1 MRTNWMRT
9 ISFML
14 SLCMIMSFLPM
25 GIWAEGGT
33 SSSSAIIPAEETA
46 VITFI
51 FNVDSTEYGRQ
62 NIKSGE
68 SLIEPEAPYKASM
81 KFLGW
86 YTEEDTQFTSFNQP
100 MLINTDAEIT
110 LTAKFEEVYHV
121 YFLNAENGSILVTK
135 EAKDGETVSVSD
147 VSLHLYADTALTG
160 WKDEAGK
167 TVGDSVTVNGANITL
182 TPIISDGHWITYE
195 SGSGSS
201 YIWPTFVPPGTATH
215 TPVEPVRPG
224 YVFSHWSL
232 SENGS
237 AYTFGSVLTES
248 ITLYAV
254 WTPSTN
260 TNYLVIHWWEN
271 ADNTEYSYHE
281 SEVLSGTT
289 DTMSAARAK
298 SYGGFTAQTIT
309 QQTIEADGSTIVN
322 VYYNR
327 NIYTIKFQ
335 EYVRSGFLG
344 GRWQDIDGLTITA
357 KYGAHI
363 AGLWPSSTSS
373 MWQTSSSSWDT
384 KYQSGID
391 TMPLGGAT
399 FYKPSDDGGSYT
411 MELRYYTEVLDG
423 TAGAHTY
430 NGGNYSL
437 DHKDVFGSDDN
448 RWYTTEEDHYPIIG
462 FTYTNNLPDRS
473 SFTREGDSN
482 LYYVEF
488 FYTRNDYNIV
498 FINGGSTESTVTKQY
513 GASLDDVSHTPAR
526 PDNVPVGYT
535 FAGWYDNEDL
545 IGNPVSFA
553 GQTMPAANIVVY
565 AKWVEP
571 DITATFY
578 SGRIG
583 AENNTILQSLNVD
596 YGTTIP
602 RDQIPVYPLGGTYN
616 WIGWVTADGANFNFD
631 TKLYESVELYP
642 YYVSQNYFTVEYD
655 ANGGT
660 GTVPVDGN
668 TYLDYSEATVLPAEG
683 LSKSGYVFLGWNTA
697 ADGSGTTYQPNDLMQ
712 IKSVNVKLWA
722 KWGDE
727 PAAGT
732 SLTYDANN
740 GSGETYVLSNLLNNT
755 KHTVLTLAATGFSNT
770 NYEFLGWS
778 ESASAKTPDYLPG
791 DAVVLANSGTNILY
805 AVWEIKFTSYTVN
818 YYLNNTTDVLTASKT
833 VENAVIGST
842 VTTETPV
849 AINGYTPVAGQSA
862 NLVLDADASKNVINF
877 YYHKNVTLTANS
889 STVKYDGTQK
899 SVSGYTSNDAGAV
912 FAGITV
918 GAAGT
923 DAATYPAKFASGV
936 VGTVDATGKY
946 IVAEAIDGALTVQ
959 PRSLTLTSASD
970 QKGYDGTPLKNDAV
984 SVSGDGFVA
993 GEGAAYTV
1001 TGSQTYVGTSDNTF
1015 TYTLNANTK
1024 AQNYMI
1030 TTEYGTLAVTNL
1042 HESAKFEITVEAN
1055 SGEYL
1060 YDGTEKT
1067 VSGLVTTT
1075 FTINGVTYTVEGLT
1089 ASAAGTNAGKYFSV
1103 VKGTP
1108 VVRDAAGVDVTA
1120 QFVVGT
1126 VDGIL
1131 TDNKRAIT
1139 FTSAS
1144 DQKEYDGTPLTNDT
1158 VTIGGDGFAPNEENL
1173 VVFNVSG
1180 SQTLVGFSPNT
1191 FDYQLKNRALSE
1203 NYTITKIEGELR
1215 VLTRDAKYEVTVY
1228 ANDGEFLYDGQE
1240 HVVSGFKSLEVEAGG
1255 KLYTVSGLTAVGRA
1269 TNAGTYFVTVS
1280 GTPVVTDADG
1290 NDVSG
1295 EFDVDAFPG
1304 RLIITKRAVTLTS
1317 ATAEKVYDGQ
1327 PLYDHTVTVSG
1338 KDGFVAGEGV
1348 NTHVTGSQT
1357 LVGTVPNTFTY
1368 TAKAGTD
1375 LDNYEIDK
1383 IQGQLTVH
1391 NRSTLYAIEVEAN
1404 SGEFTYDGTE
1414 KTISGFKTLTF
1425 TVGGK
1430 TYTVSGLTASGK
1442 GTDAGHYSVTVSG
1455 TPVVRDD
1462 AQNDVSAQFA
1472 VSVKHG
1478 EISIAKRTVV
1488 LTSATASK
1496 EYDGKPLQNDKI
1508 TVTGD
1513 GFADGEGAAYTATGI
1528 QTLPGSSENRFTFAL
1543 NANTERDNYS
1553 ITLNY
1558 GTLTVTDRAA
1568 KYEITLHVNSGEYL
1582 YDGKEKTV
1590 SGFRNTEF
1598 EIGGLDFTV
1607 SGVTASVSATNAG
1620 TYPVKITGTPV
1631 VLDASGNDVTSQFI
1645 VHIDHGMLQI
1655 NKRSLTLVSAKDS
1668 KFYDGTPLTNS
1679 TISIIGAGFADSEG
1693 ASYNVTG
1700 SQLLPGESDN
1710 TFTYTLNV
1718 GTNPDNYII
1727 TTAFSKLIVFSAQAK
1742 YEILVIANSGEF
1754 KYDGTEKTVSG
1765 FTTLDFTINGVK
1777 YTVEGIRAE
1786 AKGTDAGYYPV
1797 TVIGDA
1803 IVKDAHGN
1811 NVTDQFAVDYRQGTM
1826 QITRRDVTLTS
1837 GNAEKVY
1844 DGLPLM
1850 EDTVTVGGDGFA
1862 VGEGAV
1868 YDVTGER
1875 TLPGTSTNHFSYTLN
1890 AGTKAENYNITQLYG
1905 NLTVN
1910 NRGAKYEITVKAK
1923 SDEVV
1928 YDGNVHAITALE
1940 QTVFTIDGNVYTVS
1954 GLNVE
1959 GIGTDAGEYTVRV
1972 WGTPVVSDS
1981 AGNNVTAQ
1989 FTVHT
1994 DNGKLIINKRSV
2006 TIASAN
2012 AQKQYD
2018 GKALTNHTVSVT
2030 EGSFV
2035 GTEGLIY
2042 TVTGTQT
2049 LIGTSPNTFSYAAK
2063 ANTKLGNYVITVKYG
2078 ELSVLD
2084 RTQKYEITLEAN
2096 SGEFAYDGKEK
2107 TVSGFKTLTFTI
2119 DGNTYTAEGASA
2131 SVTAAAAGT
2140 YPVEI
2145 KNLDQ
2150 LVIKDAS
2157 GNDVTSQ
2164 FVVVTVDGSLK
2175 INPRRVVLTSV
2186 SLEKEYDGKPLTNG
2200 SNAIVV
2206 SEGGF
2211 ADGEGVDITFT
2222 GAQTNVGT
2230 SANAFTYTMKQGT
2243 DAQNYEIRVV
2253 EGQLKVVSRADS
2265 TKYEITLVANSADYL
2280 YTGKV
2285 EYVSGFKTLEFTFDG
2300 VTYSVSG
2307 VKAFAEGTDAGK
2319 YTVNITG
2326 DPVVTA
2332 PDGSVVTD
2340 QFKIDYIRGTMN
2352 IAHREI
2358 YLVSADLTKEFDGTP
2373 LTNGSTPLVNVNRGD
2388 GFVNGEGVKVTFTGS
2403 QTLPGTVANSFTYTF
2418 NEGTKAI
2425 NYHIHIEEGQLTV
2438 TNRNVAY
2445 KIYLTANSGEF
2456 KYDGTEKTV
2465 TGFHTLVVGLDK
2477 NNNNLPETDEPQAKF
2492 ELSSSDKISFTWNG
2506 ETYELTGLTAM
2517 GRGTNADEYAVSASG
2532 TAQIK
2537 NAAGDDVSDQFA
2549 VIVKEGTLVIGKRS
2563 VIMTSP
2569 TAAKQF
2575 DGNPLTA
2582 HGITVTGDGF
2592 VEGEGASYNE
2602 IGSQTY
2608 IGESPNTFYYTLNQ
2622 GTMAENYAITTEFGK
2637 LTVTDRTDKYDI
2649 TLQANSGSFKYDG
2662 TEKSVEGFKTLT
2674 FVFDGVTYTVDGVT
2688 ASASATDA
2696 GEYAVSV
2703 KGTPVVRDENG
2714 KDLTALFNVTT
2725 NDGKLTITKRSVY
2738 LTSASAEKDYDGA
2751 PLTNPAV
2758 SVTGDGFAAGEGADY
2773 TVTGSQTEVG
2783 TSPNTFT
2790 YTLHS
2795 NTKADNYE
2803 IISQFGRLQVFLS
2816 TGSAMLH
2823 KVDSRDFDTPLA
2835 EAEFE
2840 LYVMGSDGDE
2850 LIGSYVTDAEGNISV
2865 TDLTPG
2871 MYYWVEITAPEGYM
2885 LDTQKYYLTVTVGSA
2900 SDVTVTNVRTPV
2912 PDVFGFD
2919 HFAYIIGYPDGT
2931 VRPEA
2936 PITRAE
2942 VATIFFRLLDD
2953 NVRNVYMTKENS
2965 FNDVNKDA
2973 WFNTAISTMAAMGI
2987 LRGDPDGSF
2996 RPDDSITRAEFA
3008 AIAARFEENG
3018 DSTPANFTDLYNHWS
3033 AEEVSIAA
3041 NNGWILGYE
3050 DNTFRPDQNITR
3062 AEAMT
3067 VINRVL
3073 QRIVKD
3079 PDHLLAGMVTWSD
3092 NLDTNKWYYLAVQ
3105 EATNSH
3111 YYSRQDN
3118 GYEIWID
3125 LRPIRDWKELEK

>member
-1 MRTNWMRT
+1 MRNNWMRT

-14 SLCMIMSFLPM
+14 SLCMIMSILPM
-25 GIWAEGGT
+25 GIWAEGET
-33 SSSSAIIPAEETA
+33 SASSSMTPADETA

-51 FNVDSTEYGRQ
+51 FNVDGAEYGRQ

-68 SLIEPEAPYKASM
+68 ALIEPGAPYKASM

-86 YTEEDTQFTSFNQP
+86 YTDEDTQFTSFNQP
-100 MLINTDAEIT
+100 MVITADAEIT
-110 LTAKFEEVYHV
+110 LTAKFEEVYYV
-121 YFLNAENGSILVTK
+121 YFLNAENGSILLTK
-135 EAKDGETVSVSD
+135 EAKDGESVSVSD

-160 WKDEAGK
+160 WTDENGN

-182 TPIISDGHWITYE
+182 TPIISEGYWITYE
-195 SGSGSS
+195 SGSGST
-201 YIWPTFVPPGTATH
+201 YIWPTFVPPGVATH
-215 TPVEPVRPG
+215 TPVDPTRPG

-232 SENGS
+232 SENGT

-248 ITLYAV
+248 ITLHAV
-254 WTPSTN
+254 WTPDTN
-260 TNYLVIHWWEN
+260 TKYLVIHWWEN
-271 ADNTEYSYHE
+271 ADDTAYSYHE

-289 DTMSAARAK
+289 GTVSAARAK
-298 SYGGFTAQTIT
+298 TYDGFTAQTVT
-309 QQTIEADGSTIVN
+309 QQTIAADGSTIVN
-322 VYYNR
+322 VYYTR
-327 NIYTIKFQ
+327 NEYTIEFW
-335 EYVRSGFLG
+335 EN
-344 GRWQDIDGLTITA
+344 RWQIMDELTITA

-363 AGLWPSSTSS
+363 GELWPSSTSS
-373 MWQTSSSSWDT
+373 MWQTSPSSWNT
-384 KYQSGID
+384 NYQSGID

-399 FYKPSDDGGSYT
+399 FYKPSNDSGRYT

-423 TAGAHTY
+423 MPGAHTY

-437 DHKDVFGSDDN
+437 DHEDVFGSNDN
-448 RWYTTEEDHYPIIG
+448 GWFTTEEDHYPITG
-462 FTYTNNLPDRS
+462 FTYTNNLPDGSGFKRDGS
-473 SFTREGDSN
+473 TST
-482 LYYVEF
+482 YYVEF

-545 IGNPVSFA
+545 IGDPISFA
-553 GQTMPAANIVVY
+553 GKTMPAGNMVVY
-565 AKWVEP
+565 AKWAEP
-571 DITATFY
+571 EITATFY
-578 SGRIG
+578 SDRIG
-583 AENNTILQSLNVD
+583 TANNSILQSLNVD
-596 YGTTIP
+596 YGTSIP
-602 RDQIPVYPLGGTYN
+602 HEQIPIYPVGSIYD
-616 WIGWVTADGANFNFD
+616 WIGWVTADGASFNFD

-642 YYVSQNYFTVEYD
+642 YYVSQNSFVVEYD

-660 GTVPVDGN
+660 GTVPVDSN
-668 TYLDYSEATVLPAEG
+668 RYLDYSEATVLPATG
-683 LSKSGYVFLGWNTA
+683 LANSGYVFLGWNTA
-697 ADGSGTTYQPNDLMQ
+697 ADGSGTTYQPGSLIQ
-712 IKSVNVKLWA
+712 IKSSNVKLWA
-722 KWGDE
+722 KWGDK
-727 PAAGT
+727 AAAET
-732 SLTYDANN
+732 SLTYDSNN
-740 GSGETYVLSNLLNNT
+740 GSGETYVLDNLLNYT
-755 KHTVLTLAATGFSNT
+755 KHTVLELAEAGFSHA
-770 NYEFLGWS
+770 NYNFLGWS
-778 ESASAKTPDYLPG
+778 KSASAKAPDFLPG
-791 DAVVLANSGTNILY
+791 EKIVLSNSGTNTLY

-818 YYLNNTTDVLTASKT
+818 YYLNNTTDALTASKT

-842 VTTETPV
+842 VTAETPV
-849 AINGYTPVAGQSA
+849 TINGYTPVAGQSA

-877 YYHKNVTLTANS
+877 YYHKNVILTANS

-899 SVSGYTSNDAGAV
+899 SVSGYTANDANAV
-912 FAGITV
+912 FSGITV

-923 DAATYPAKFASGV
+923 DAATYPAKFAAGV
-936 VGTVDATGKY
+936 IGTVDSTGKY
-946 IVAEAIDGALTVQ
+946 IVAEAIDGVLTVQ
-959 PRSLTLTSASD
+959 PRSVTLTSASD
-970 QKGYDGTPLKNDAV
+970 KKDYDGIPLTNSSV
-984 SVSGDGFVA
+984 SVTGDGFVA

-1015 TYTLNANTK
+1015 TYTLNTNTK
-1024 AQNYMI
+1024 AQNYII
-1030 TTEYGTLAVTNL
+1030 TTEYGTLSVANL
-1042 HESAKFEITVEAN
+1042 NEDAKFEITVEAK

-1067 VSGLVTTT
+1067 VSGLVETT
-1075 FTINGVTYTVEGLT
+1075 FTINGITYTVEGLT

-1108 VVRDAAGVDVTA
+1108 VVRDPAGVDVTA
-1120 QFVVGT
+1120 QFVVQT
-1126 VDGIL
+1126 VDGVL
-1131 TDNKRAIT
+1131 TVNKRALT

-1144 DQKEYDGTPLTNDT
+1144 AQKQYDGTPLTNHT
-1158 VTIGGDGFAPNEENL
+1158 VTVGGDGFAPNDANS
-1173 VVFNVSG
+1173 VVFNVTG

-1215 VLTRDAKYEVTVY
+1215 VVTRDAKYEVTVY
-1228 ANDGEFLYDGQE
+1228 ANDGEFLYDGKE
-1240 HVVSGFKSLEVEAGG
+1240 HVVSGFKSLQVTVEG
-1255 KLYTVSGLTAVGRA
+1255 KTYTVSGLTAVGKA

-1280 GTPVVTDADG
+1280 GTPMVTDAAG

-1304 RLIITKRAVTLTS
+1304 RLVIAKREVTLTS

-1327 PLYDHTVTVSG
+1327 PLYDHTVTVGG
-1338 KDGFVAGEGV
+1338 KHGFVEGEGV

-1368 TAKAGTD
+1368 TAKAGTN

-1391 NRSTLYAIEVEAN
+1391 NRSTLYSIEVEAN
-1404 SGEFTYDGTE
+1404 SGEFIYDGTE
-1414 KTISGFKTLTF
+1414 KVVSGFKTLTF
-1425 TVGGK
+1425 TVDGK

-1455 TPVVRDD
+1455 TPVVLDN

-1478 EISIAKRTVV
+1478 EIAIAKRTVT
-1488 LTSATASK
+1488 LTSATDSK
-1496 EYDGKPLQNDKI
+1496 EYDGKPLQNNKI

-1513 GFADGEGAAYTATGI
+1513 GFADGEGAAYTVTGI

-1543 NANTERDNYS
+1543 NANTERDNYT
-1553 ITLNY
+1553 ITVNY
-1558 GTLTVTDRAA
+1558 GTLTVTDRIA

-1590 SGFRNTEF
+1590 SGFKNTEF
-1598 EIGGLDFTV
+1598 EVGGEHFTV
-1607 SGVTASVSATNAG
+1607 TGITASVSKTNAG
-1620 TYPVKITGTPV
+1620 TYPVEITGTPV
-1631 VLDASGNDVTSQFI
+1631 ILDENNNDVTSQFI
-1645 VHIDHGMLQI
+1645 VHIDHGTLKI

-1679 TISIIGAGFADSEG
+1679 TISIIGAGFADNEG
-1693 ASYNVTG
+1693 ATYQVTG

-1710 TFTYTLNV
+1710 TFTYTLNAN
-1718 GTNPDNYII
+1718 TNPDNYVI

-1742 YEILVIANSGEF
+1742 FEILVIANSGEF
-1754 KYDGTEKTVSG
+1754 KYDGTEKTVTG
-1765 FTTLDFTINGVK
+1765 FTTLDFTVGGVK

-1803 IVKDAHGN
+1803 IVRDAHGN

-1826 QITRRDVTLTS
+1826 QITRRNVTLTS
-1837 GNAEKVY
+1837 GDAEKVY
-1844 DGLPLM
+1844 DGMPLT

-1862 VGEGAV
+1862 AGEGAV

-1875 TLPGTSTNHFSYTLN
+1875 VLPGTSTNHFTYTLN
-1890 AGTKAENYNITQLYG
+1890 AGTKADNYNITRLYG

-1923 SDEVV
+1923 SNEVL
-1928 YDGNVHAITALE
+1928 YDGNEHVINELE
-1940 QTVFTIDGNVYTVS
+1940 KTVFTVDGSVYTVS

-1959 GIGTDAGEYTVRV
+1959 GVGTDAGEYTVRV

-1981 AGNNVTAQ
+1981 AGNDVTAQ

-1994 DNGKLIINKRSV
+1994 DNGKLIINRRNV
-2006 TIASAN
+2006 TVVSAD

-2018 GKALTNHTVSVT
+2018 GKPLTNHKISVT
-2030 EGSFV
+2030 EGAFV

-2042 TVTGTQT
+2042 TVTGAQT
-2049 LIGTSPNTFSYAAK
+2049 LIGSSPNTFSYAAK
-2063 ANTKLGNYVITVKYG
+2063 ANTKLNNYVITVKYG

-2084 RTQKYEITLEAN
+2084 RTQKYEITLVAN
-2096 SGEFAYDGKEK
+2096 SGEFTYDGKEK
-2107 TVSGFKTLTFTI
+2107 TVSGFKALTFVI
-2119 DGNTYTAEGASA
+2119 EGNTYTAEGISASA
-2131 SVTAAAAGT
+2131 SATAAGT
-2140 YPVEI
+2140 YPVVV

-2150 LVIKDAS
+2150 LVIKDAA
-2157 GNDVTSQ
+2157 GNDVTNQ
-2164 FVVVTVDGSLK
+2164 FLVSSVNGSLK

-2200 SNAIVV
+2200 SNAIII

-2222 GAQTNVGT
+2222 GTQTNVGT
-2230 SANAFTYTMKQGT
+2230 SANSFTYTMKQGS
-2243 DAQNYEIRVV
+2243 DRKNYEIRVV
-2253 EGQLKVVSRADS
+2253 EGQLKVVSRSDS
-2265 TKYEITLVANSADYL
+2265 TKYEITLVAKSADYL

-2285 EYVSGFKTLEFTFDG
+2285 EYVSGFKALEFAFDG
-2300 VTYSVSG
+2300 VTYEVSG
-2307 VKAFAEGTDAGK
+2307 VKAFAEGVDAGE
-2319 YTVNITG
+2319 YVVNITG
-2326 DPVVTA
+2326 SPVVTA

-2340 QFKIDYIRGTMN
+2340 LFKIDYVRGTMN

-2373 LTNGSTPLVNVNRGD
+2373 LTNGNTPLVNVNRGD
-2388 GFVNGEGVKVTFTGS
+2388 GFVNGEGVKITFTGS
-2403 QTLPGTVANSFTYTF
+2403 RTLPGTDANSFTYTF

-2425 NYHIHIEEGQLTV
+2425 NYHIHVEEGQLTV

-2465 TGFHTLVVGLDK
+2465 SGFHTLVVGLDK
-2477 NNNNLPETDEPQAKF
+2477 NNNNVPDADEPQAKYD
-2492 ELSSSDKISFTWNG
+2492 LSSSDKISFVWNDQ
-2506 ETYELTGLTAM
+2506 TYHLTGLTAI

-2537 NAAGDDVSDQFA
+2537 NAAGDDVSAQFA
-2549 VIVKEGTLVIGKRS
+2549 VIVNEGIMVIGKRS
-2563 VIMTSP
+2563 VTMTSP

-2575 DGNPLTA
+2575 DGQPLTA

-2592 VEGEGASYNE
+2592 VEGEGATYRE
-2602 IGSQTY
+2602 IASQTY

-2622 GTMAENYAITTEFGK
+2622 GTMAENYVITTEFGK
-2637 LTVTDRTDKYDI
+2637 LTVTDRTDKFAI
-2649 TLQANSGSFKYDG
+2649 TLEANSGSFKYDG
-2662 TEKSVEGFKTLT
+2662 TEKSVEGFKTLS
-2674 FVFDGVTYTVDGVT
+2674 FIFNGVTYTVEGVS
-2688 ASASATDA
+2688 ASAAATDA
-2696 GEYAVSV
+2696 GEYTVSAT
-2703 KGTPVVRDENG
+2703 GTPLVRDERGHN
-2714 KDLTALFNVTT
+2714 LTSMFNVTMV
-2725 NDGKLTITKRSVY
+2725 DGKMSIAKRNVY
-2738 LTSASAEKDYDGA
+2738 LTSASAEKAYDGT
-2751 PLTNPAV
+2751 PLTNPII
-2758 SVTGDGFAAGEGADY
+2758 SVTGDRFAAGEGAEY
-2773 TVTGSQTEVG
+2773 VMPGYQTEVG
-2783 TSPNTFT
+2783 TSLNLFT
-2790 YTLHS
+2790 YTLKS
-2795 NTKADNYE
+2795 NTKAENYE
-2803 IISQFGRLQVFLS
+2803 IVTEFGQLRVYGL
-2816 TGSAMLH
+2816 TGNAMLH
-2823 KVDSRDFDTPLA
+2823 KVDSQDHNTPLA
-2835 EAEFE
+2835 GAEFE
-2840 LYVMGSDGDE
+2840 LYLMSSGGDV
-2850 LIGSYVTDAEGNISV
+2850 LVGKYTTDADGNILV

-2871 MYYWVEITAPEGYM
+2871 MYYWVEIAAPEGYV
-2885 LDTQKYYLTVTVGSA
+2885 LDAQKYYVTVQVGNGNVLTVTNA
-2900 SDVTVTNVRTPV
+2900 RTPV
-2912 PDVFGFD
+2912 PSVFGFD

-2942 VATIFFRLLDD
+2942 VATIFFRLLSDD
-2953 NVRNVYMTKENS
+2953 VRSVYMTKENA
-2965 FNDVNKDA
+2965 FIDVDKDA

-2987 LRGDPDGSF
+2987 FRGDPDGSF

-3018 DSTPANFTDLYNHWS
+3018 DTTPGNFTDLYNHWS

-3079 PDHLLAGMVTWSD
+3079 PDHLLAGMVTWID
-3092 NLDTNKWYYLAVQ
+3092 NLDPKKWYYLAVQ

-3111 YYSRQDN
+3111 YYFRQDN